1 MPETQEV
8 NVRNPLC
15 EYAPV
20 CVLPTCECTTAPSE
34 SVFFAVR
41 VSIEVLER
49 APTLRVCEQQI

>member
-20 CVLPTCECTTAPSE
+20 CVLLTRECTTAPSE
-34 SVFFAVR
+34 SVFAVR

>member
-20 CVLPTCECTTAPSE
+20 CVLPTRECTTAPSE
-34 SVFFAVR
+34 SVFAVR

-49 APTLRVCEQQI
+49 APTLKVCEQQI